1 MLEEP
6 RPEDVG
12 GHFGEDAAFLLI
24 FLAVGIIVVFARSIS
39 TTNTGIACITYLKIT
54 KSNEMKIKFM
64 FAFCY
69 VITLRNLKQSFKV
82 ERKSIMCVLY
92 TVYSVQGR
100 YSLKRLK

>member
-39 TTNTGIACITYLKIT
+39 TTNTGIACITY
-54 KSNEMKIKFM
+54 E
-64 FAFCY
+64 
-69 VITLRNLKQSFKV
+69 KQ
-82 ERKSIMCVLY
+82 
-92 TVYSVQGR
+92 
-100 YSLKRLK
+100 